1 MRVYHTCRH
10 CVICKQYYLA
20 RLNFEKAKRHEQ
32 LLVGF
37 NVLWNSRG
45 CCVQEKT
52 EGVEECEG
60 IASHRTTDDREKVEG
75 QKEIANDICS
85 VNCEFSIFFVLL
97 SNKMLQYLQD
107 SVKYYIPSKFRYGT
121 YPVASYLATYPS
133 IVEITI
139 SQLAS
144 LASQA
149 SQIDRQIS

>member
-1 MRVYHTCRH
+1 MRVYHTCRQ

-37 NVLWNSRG
+37 KVLWNSRG

-52 EGVEECEG
+52 AVEEGEG
-60 IASHRTTDDREKVEG
+60 IASHSTTDDREKVEG
-75 QKEIANDICS
+75 QKEIANNICS
-85 VNCEFSIFFVLL
+85 INCEFSFFFLCCFLTKCCNTCRIQLNIIFLRSL
-97 SNKMLQYLQD
+97 DMD
-107 SVKYYIPSKFRYGT
+107 GT

-133 IVEITI
+133 IVEIII
-139 SQLAS
+139 SQ